1 MISYYNGVIFSDAG
15 VQPQYAAIIFQV
27 IRSFHFLS
35 ATRSLHK
42 VTITV
47 GILFSPLI
55 LARFDPRLI
64 FMTGLGLNALCML
77 GLGLSFLLPVSL
89 ALPCLVASGLIYGLG
104 VGPVPFI
111 LMSSLFTQK
120 NKSAGSAIAQTFR
133 ALSVLVQMK
142 VRQFTLC
149 SCETWFNYL
158 MKAFPWLLD
167 LFGIGGVMLICS
179 TMSILGAL
187 FAYFF
192 IPPTRNK
199 SIYELER
206 MFIGS
211 SKIEKT

>member
-1 MISYYNGVIFSDAG
+1 MYIK
-15 VQPQYAAIIFQV
+15 
-27 IRSFHFLS
+27 
-35 ATRSLHK
+35 T
-42 VTITV
+42 TITM
-47 GILFSPLI
+47 GILVSPLI

-149 SCETWFNYL
+149 SCER
-158 MKAFPWLLD
+158 
-167 LFGIGGVMLICS
+167 G
-179 TMSILGAL
+179 
-187 FAYFF
+187 
-192 IPPTRNK
+192 
-199 SIYELER
+199 
-206 MFIGS
+206 
-211 SKIEKT
+211 

>member
-1 MISYYNGVIFSDAG
+1 M
-15 VQPQYAAIIFQV
+15 
-27 IRSFHFLS
+27 
-35 ATRSLHK
+35 
-42 VTITV
+42 
-47 GILFSPLI
+47 SPLI

-64 FMTGLGLNALCML
+64 LMTGLGLTSLCML
-77 GLGLSFLLPVSL
+77 GLGLSFLFPVSL
-89 ALPCLVASGLIYGLG
+89 GSSLAIPCLVADGLIFGLG

-133 ALSVLVQMK
+133 ALTVLVQMK
-142 VRQFTLC
+142 VRQFILC
-149 SCETWFNYL
+149 SCETKCILL

-167 LFGIGGVMLICS
+167 LFGIGGVMLICA

-187 FAYFF
+187 FSYFF
-192 IPPTRNK
+192 IPQTRNK

>member
-1 MISYYNGVIFSDAG
+1 M
-15 VQPQYAAIIFQV
+15 
-27 IRSFHFLS
+27 
-35 ATRSLHK
+35 
-42 VTITV
+42 
-47 GILFSPLI
+47 GILVSPLV

-64 FMTGLGLNALCML
+64 FMTGLGLTSLCML
-77 GLGLSFLLPVSL
+77 GLGMSFLFPVSLGSSL
-89 ALPCLVASGLIYGLG
+89 ALPCLVAGGLIFGLG
-104 VGPVPFI
+104 VGPVPYI

-120 NKSAGSAIAQTFR
+120 NKSVGSAIAQTFR

-142 VRQFTLC
+142 VRQLPLR
-149 SCETWFNYL
+149 SCETLFIYL